1 MNLKSDLQNLIKG
14 DVLDDEETLTTYSH
28 DASLFEV
35 KPKVVVFPKDA
46 EDVKAVVRWVNEN
59 KDKHPDLSITARSA
73 GTDMSGGPLNES
85 IILNFTKY
93 MNRLISFEGDC
104 ITVEPGMFYRDFE
117 KETLGRGLLLPSYP
131 ASKSICAIGGM
142 VANDG
147 AGEKTLKYGKTEQFV
162 EKLKVI
168 LSDGN
173 EYTVEPLTKE
183 KLDKKIAQNNFEG
196 NIYKQIW
203 ELITDNLQLITAAKP
218 NVSKNAAGYYI
229 WNVLKRD
236 PNLQMT
242 SESTNNTNNKEIFD
256 LNKLIVGSQG
266 TLCIITEITLKL
278 VPVEKH
284 SKLLVIFL
292 RDLKNL
298 ARIINTSLTFN
309 PESFEAYDDQTLKLA
324 IRFWRG
330 FIKKKGL
337 FGFIKMGL
345 SFLPEF
351 FMLLT
356 GGIPQL
362 VLLVEFAGE
371 NEEKLEEKLEQ
382 LQQKLKQFDVKTRK
396 IKTKQGEEKYW
407 GIRRDSF
414 ALLREHVKG
423 KRTAPFIDDFI
434 VKPEFLSEVLPKLN
448 AILKEY
454 PIDYTIAGHAGDGNF
469 HIIPLMDLTKP
480 FSSDIILEL
489 SDKVYDLILS
499 YGGSITAEHNDGII
513 RTPYLEKMYG
523 REIYEIF
530 KKIKNIF
537 DSKNIFNPGK
547 KVGGSK
553 EYIKEHLIKSSKL

>member
-1 MNLKSDLQNLIKG
+1 MKDEIKKFFKG
-14 DVLDDEETLTTYSH
+14 DVLDNNETLIEYSH

-35 KPKVVVFPKDA
+35 KPKVVVFPKDT
-46 EDVKAVVRWVNEN
+46 EDIQNLIKYVNEN
-59 KDKHPDLSITARSA
+59 KDKDPTLSITARSA

-85 IILNFTKY
+85 IIIDFTKY
-93 MNRLISFEGDC
+93 MNRLISFEGDR
-104 ITVEPGMFYRDFE
+104 ITIEPGMFYRDFE

-131 ASKSICAIGGM
+131 ASKDICALGGM

-173 EYTVEPLTKE
+173 EYIVRSLTKE
-183 KLDKKIAQNNFEG
+183 ELDKKIAQNDYEG
-196 NIYKQIW
+196 NLYKQIW
-203 ELITDNLQLITAAKP
+203 ELITDNLQLITNAKP

-229 WNVLKRD
+229 WNVFDEEKQL
-236 PNLQMT
+236 
-242 SESTNNTNNKEIFD
+242 FD
-256 LNKLIVGSQG
+256 LNKVIVGSQG

-278 VPVEKH
+278 VPVKKH
-284 SKLLVIFL
+284 SKLLVVFL

-309 PESFEAYDDQTLKLA
+309 PESFEAYDDATLKLA

-330 FIKKKGL
+330 FIKKKGFL
-337 FGFIKMGL
+337 GFIKMGL

-356 GGIPQL
+356 GGIPKM

-371 NEEKLEEKLEQ
+371 DEEKLETKLEQ
-382 LQQKLKQFDVKTRK
+382 LQQKLEQFNVRTRK

-407 GIRRDSF
+407 SIRRDSF

-434 VKPEFLSEVLPKLN
+434 VKPELLTEFLPKLN

-523 REIYEIF
+523 REVYEIF

-537 DSKNIFNPGK
+537 DPQNIFNPGK
-547 KVGGSK
+547 KIGGTK
-553 EYIKEHLIKSSKL
+553 EDIKKYLIRNS